1 MNITKVTK
9 ASNILK
15 EMINNLERVDNSSSK
30 ENFYQSALTVL
41 QKKDLT
47 ASDLFILKRNFC
59 GYVVRVELADNE
71 YQNLNQLISLL
82 DD

>member
-9 ASNILK
+9 AANILK
-15 EMINNLERVDNSSSK
+15 EMINNLERVDNSSK

-59 GYVVRVELADNE
+59 GYVVRVELTDNE